1 MNRVISYPVMDI
13 VISLIWYGSGKNY
26 LRHSV
31 ADAVSEMA
39 EIGEGESVYVKFYFL
54 MVILAG
60 LSSSLCHWR
69 KYANQ
74 SAAVCGDVISRT
86 APDVKV

>member
-39 EIGEGESVYVKFYFL
+39 EIGEGESVYVKFF
-54 MVILAG
+54 
-60 LSSSLCHWR
+60 
-69 KYANQ
+69 
-74 SAAVCGDVISRT
+74 IS
-86 APDVKV
+86 